1 MLLWPR
7 DALEGEDYRLSAMG
21 GIVTEVKHL
30 LCSEFFF
37 SVSLSMCPRICNRV
51 AHALAV
57 IGCKSPSEP
66 VITWE
71 VVPQGVGVLVSSD
84 LAGTDE

>member
-1 MLLWPR
+1 
-7 DALEGEDYRLSAMG
+7 MG